1 MPLQA
6 GVTAFLDAAFV
17 TATAPWGA
25 IVRVIPN
32 VQRERAVNSEAVPLE
47 SIGRVPIEGDNAAIA
62 IRNLDAGLHFRHLG
76 KVHTLSHSILEGHR
90 FAVESIPA
98 GAALLSWNQPF
109 GRALREIRPGEYL
122 CNAGTLD
129 ALRIRNLPFPLPEV
143 ANFQNASAKIDL
155 DDGSVRYG
163 GQVESHPS
171 QGTFMGYAREGRAA
185 GTRNYLVVL
194 GTTSS
199 TAAFARL
206 LTERLQ
212 DEVRQL
218 RVVDGIVAMVHTEGS
233 GPAPENNREILLR
246 TLAGFLVNPNVGAV
260 LAVDLGNEQLTN
272 AHVEQYARAHDYPLD
287 RVPHRFYSLT
297 NDIDADLRAC
307 HELMRE
313 LYPLASCAC
322 RSPQPLRDLR
332 IGLQCGGSDAFS
344 GISAN
349 PLVGWMG
356 KELIRHG
363 GSANLAETDELI
375 GAEGYVLSNVRDRET
390 ARSFL
395 DKLRVFAERI
405 SWHGHSA
412 EGNPTGGNKFRG
424 LYNISLKSIG
434 AARKKDPDVRLDYV
448 IDYAQRMDEPGF
460 YFMDSPGNDLESI
473 SGQVGAGCNVILF
486 TTGNGSITN
495 NPLVPTIKLMTTS
508 RRWQLLSQDMDI
520 NAGRYQDGESMSA
533 LGRESF
539 EYMVEVASGRSSVG
553 ERAGHSQVSIWR
565 NWQQRDASQLER
577 LTHLEAP
584 SGTPI
589 ALPKSIGYTR
599 AVRESRAG
607 VGLIVPT
614 SLCAGQIAL
623 RIASTLNEQRE
634 PTDQVARYVAL
645 AHTEGCGASAGENED
660 HQLRTLIGY
669 LRHPMVGPALLLEH
683 GCERTHN
690 DMLRHA
696 LKRSGL
702 DAERYG
708 YASIQLDGGID
719 KVVAKVCEWF
729 RARHSV
735 QPQPA
740 ALSIA
745 LVDHDTLDPNVARV
759 FGHVA
764 LDVLGAGGSVVVP
777 RTAHILR
784 TPAFLEL
791 LGNPDVGRDTLS
803 YGQTIERHGLHVMAT
818 PSRHDVET
826 LTGLGAT
833 GASVILVCV
842 KDGALQAN
850 PLVPTLQVASAI
862 AGGHAA
868 SDIDLLIDPAAD
880 ADKTSARLLEL
891 LRATAR
897 DDYQPLAG
905 RRGFHNFQLTRGHL
919 GVSL

>member
-1 MPLQA
+1 M
-6 GVTAFLDAAFV
+6 
-17 TATAPWGA
+17 
-25 IVRVIPN
+25 I
-32 VQRERAVNSEAVPLE
+32 SEALPLE

-62 IRNLDAGLHFRHLG
+62 IRNLDAGMRFEHLAE
-76 KVHTLSHSILEGHR
+76 VHTLSHSILEGHR
-90 FAVESIPA
+90 FAVAPIRA

-109 GRALREIRPGEYL
+109 GRALRQIQPGEYL

-155 DDGSVRYG
+155 DDAGVRYG
-163 GQVESHPS
+163 NQVERYAL

-199 TAAFARL
+199 TAALARL
-206 LTERLQ
+206 LTDSLQ
-212 DEVRQL
+212 EEVGKL
-218 RVVDGIVAMVHTEGS
+218 HGTDGIVAMVHTEGS
-233 GPAPENNREILLR
+233 GTTPENNREILLR
-246 TLAGFLVNPNVGAV
+246 TLAGFLVNPNVGAI
-260 LAVDLGNEQLTN
+260 LAIDLGNEQLTN
-272 AHVEQYARAHDYPLD
+272 ADVERYARSNNYPLD
-287 RVPHRFYSLT
+287 QVPHRFYSLSG
-297 NDIDADLRAC
+297 DIDADLEAC
-307 HELMRE
+307 RRIMRQ
-313 LYPLASCAC
+313 LYPHATCAS
-322 RSPQPLRDLR
+322 RTPQPLRDLR

-363 GSANLAETDELI
+363 GSANIAETDELI
-375 GAEGYVLSNVRDRET
+375 GAEGYVLANVRDRET
-390 ARSFL
+390 AQSFL
-395 DKLRVFAERI
+395 DKVKVFTERI

-473 SGQVGAGCNVILF
+473 SGQVGAGCNIILF

-520 NAGRYQDGESMSA
+520 NAGRYQDGESMNV
-533 LGRESF
+533 LGREAF
-539 EYMVEVASGRSSVG
+539 EYMIEVASGRLSVG

-565 NWQQRDASQLER
+565 NWQQSDASQLQR
-577 LTHLEAP
+577 LTHLEVP
-584 SGTPI
+584 SGLPV
-589 ALPKSIGYTR
+589 ALPSAIGR
-599 AVRESRAG
+599 IPPVREPLG
-607 VGLIVPT
+607 NVGLILPT

-623 RIASTLNEQRE
+623 RIAARLNEQLQSKAQSV
-634 PTDQVARYVAL
+634 TRYVAL

-660 HQLRTLIGY
+660 HQLRTMMGY
-669 LRHPMVGPALLLEH
+669 LRHPLVGPALLLEH

-696 LKRSGL
+696 LKRYGL
-702 DAERYG
+702 DPERYG

-719 KVVAKVCEWF
+719 KVVTKVCDWF
-729 RARHSV
+729 GNKQSLQSQTSQLSIGLMDR
-735 QPQPA
+735 A
-740 ALSIA
+740 ALEPRIA
-745 LVDHDTLDPNVARV
+745 RALGLVTLDI
-759 FGHVA
+759 
-764 LDVLGAGGSVVVP
+764 LGAGGSVVVP
-777 RTAHILR
+777 RTAQVLR
-784 TPAFLEL
+784 TPDFLNV
-791 LGNPDVGRDTLS
+791 LGNPNVERDTLN
-803 YGQTIERHGLHVMAT
+803 YGQAIDQHGLHIMAT

-833 GASVILVCV
+833 GASVILVYV
-842 KDGALQAN
+842 KDGVLQAN
-850 PLVPTLQVASAI
+850 PLVPTLQIASAT
-862 AGGHAA
+862 ADERSSA
-868 SDIDLLIDPAAD
+868 SDVDWLIDLAAESG
-880 ADKTSARLLEL
+880 AIRARLLDL
-891 LRATAR
+891 LRAAAHHEYEPR
-897 DDYQPLAG
+897 AG
-905 RRGFHNFQLTRGHL
+905 QRGFHNFQLTRGHL